1 MNVYFNQLIY
11 ILVTIIIVKVV
22 VKLTLIFT

>member
-11 ILVTIIIVKVV
+11 ILVTKIIVKVV